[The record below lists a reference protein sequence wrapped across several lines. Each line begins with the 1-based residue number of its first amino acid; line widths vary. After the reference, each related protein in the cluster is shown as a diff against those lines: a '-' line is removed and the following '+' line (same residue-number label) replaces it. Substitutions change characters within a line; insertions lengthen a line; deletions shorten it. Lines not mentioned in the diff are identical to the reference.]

1 MSSTVAYRY
10 PARSAGRT
18 LMIREVP
25 SQMSMETA
33 TVVEQ
38 AGTEPVASQ
47 GVRTSSVKG
56 TKRLMAQ
63 TVIDSLPLRTGV

>member
-1 MSSTVAYRY
+1 
-10 PARSAGRT
+10 
-18 LMIREVP
+18 MIREVP